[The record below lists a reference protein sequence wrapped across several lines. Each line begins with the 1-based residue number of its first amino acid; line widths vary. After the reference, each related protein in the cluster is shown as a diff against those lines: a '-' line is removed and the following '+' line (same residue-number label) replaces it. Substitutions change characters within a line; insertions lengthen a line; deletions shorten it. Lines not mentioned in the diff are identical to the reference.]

1 MALAYGVS
9 DYIEGGVIT
18 AVIIGNILIGFYQ
31 EYRAEQKMDALRS
44 LSSPSAT
51 VIRNGEVVTIPS
63 TEVVPGDVVLVK
75 TGDTVPAD
83 LRLVDGMNLECDE
96 KILTGEA
103 VPVAKD
109 AAFDHRSV
117 VEDSSSAN
125 AETHIGVGD
134 RLNMV
139 YSSSTVTKGRGKG
152 IVVYT
157 GMYTEIGKIA
167 SSMQGKK
174 RPQGTRNRSMSIKK
188 YGPLQVFRGGFLR
201 SWDALGR
208 FLGLTTGTPLQRKL
222 SKLAY
227 SLFGLAIIFAII
239 VFGVNKF
246 HVTNEVAIYA
256 ISTGMYCTIPL
267 RSPNSKRMLIVQ
279 GIAIIPESLIAVLT
293 ITMVV
298 GMTQM
303 HKRRVVIRQLSAL
316 EALGGVTNIC
326 SDKTGTLTQGQMVTR
341 KAWIPGVGVYSV
353 NKSDDASDPSRGF
366 VTLGSASSHKAE
378 VEKQNEK
385 TQPTQTD
392 SKEEQA
398 ITEVNPELE
407 TFLLASSLCNL
418 ATVRYDSTAGKWQTM
433 GDPTEIALQVF
444 AHRFGYGKKT
454 LEADLK
460 WKQIAEYP
468 FDSAIKRMSV
478 IYSKGAD
485 EPVIFVKGAVERII
499 DLCTSVGTG
508 NHEEKMTSELKENI
522 LQQMKSLAD
531 QGLRVLAIAQRPVP
545 DGYQK
550 GDELAR
556 EDVEAEL
563 NLLGLAGLYDPPR
576 LETKDAIK
584 GTTPSTSLALD
595 LLAYF
600 T

>member
-1 MALAYGVS
+1 ML
-9 DYIEGGVIT
+9 
-18 AVIIGNILIGFYQ
+18 F
-31 EYRAEQKMDALRS
+31 
-44 LSSPSAT
+44 
-51 VIRNGEVVTIPS
+51 
-63 TEVVPGDVVLVK
+63 
-75 TGDTVPAD
+75 
-83 LRLVDGMNLECDE
+83 RLV
-96 KILTGEA
+96 
-103 VPVAKD
+103 
-109 AAFDHRSV
+109 
-117 VEDSSSAN
+117 
-125 AETHIGVGD
+125 
-134 RLNMV
+134 
-139 YSSSTVTKGRGKG
+139 
-152 IVVYT
+152 
-157 GMYTEIGKIA
+157 
-167 SSMQGKK
+167 
-174 RPQGTRNRSMSIKK
+174 
-188 YGPLQVFRGGFLR
+188 
-201 SWDALGR
+201 
-208 FLGLTTGTPLQRKL
+208 
-222 SKLAY
+222 
-227 SLFGLAIIFAII
+227 
-239 VFGVNKF
+239 
-246 HVTNEVAIYA
+246 
-256 ISTGMYCTIPL
+256 CTIPL
-267 RSPNSKRMLIVQ
+267 RSPGPKRMLIVE

-341 KAWIPGVGVYSV
+341 KAWIPGVGIYSV

-366 VTLGSASSHKAE
+366 VTLGSASDKAE
-378 VEKQNEK
+378 NEKQNEK
-385 TQPTQTD
+385 TQATPAD

-398 ITEVNPELE
+398 ITQVNPELE
-407 TFLLASSLCNL
+407 SFLLASSLCNL

-478 IYSKGAD
+478 IYSRRTD

-508 NHEEKMTSELKENI
+508 SHEEKITSELKENI

-531 QGLRVLAIAQRPVP
+531 QGLRVLAVAQRPVP
-545 DGYQK
+545 AGYRK

-584 GTTPSTSLALD
+584 GTAPPYS
-595 LLAYF
+595 
-600 T
+600 